1 MSLARYRVLRCTVS
15 RCCSWS
21 SHSTSQPPSRA
32 SSNLQPGAHLYWAG
46 RRHETVAR
54 SRCALPSSASLSLR
68 PQAQL
73 FAASKEDEHLVCK
86 RNAACSA
93 VSLAPACSQVA
104 GFVDVSA
111 GVFQRTGP
119 ETGNLGWVTA
129 HASTVCLI
137 YSAFLHCLPA
147 GHDAPP
153 TQSRSC
159 L

>member
-46 RRHETVAR
+46 RRHETVAC
-54 SRCALPSSASLSLR
+54 SRCTLPSSASLSLR

-119 ETGNLGWVTA
+119 VFRHEQRL
-129 HASTVCLI
+129 
-137 YSAFLHCLPA
+137 
-147 GHDAPP
+147 
-153 TQSRSC
+153 RSC
-159 L
+159 AAEPVVQCAAPNTQASARSEHFMQSTCW